1 MEDITNW
8 HHVPKEK
15 TAVALGL
22 FDGVHKGHQL
32 VISRVVD
39 SKPQYKATVFTF
51 KTDTV
56 TSKGYG
62 GKIQMLIN
70 DEEKQRRF
78 DEQGVDYIY
87 CSDFSSLKD
96 MSDEDFVR
104 KILIGK
110 LNAGYVACGADFRF
124 GKGAMGNAQRLC
136 ELGRKYGI
144 KVEVVNQLVYNGEVI
159 SSTEIRNL
167 ISEGK
172 ISQANKLLGYNYGYT
187 LYVEHGFHRGSTWD
201 FPTINQSIPKGLVL
215 PKFGVYCSKV
225 TIDGEAYRG
234 VTNIGVKPTVK
245 ENIAGPLAETFIID
259 FSGDLYGQII
269 KIELYEFVRP
279 ERMFDSFDELKA
291 EISRNTEFT
300 KQYFADSDKSL
311 NS

>member
-32 VISRVVD
+32 VLSHVVD
-39 SKPQYKATVFTF
+39 KKPQYKATVFTF
-51 KTDTV
+51 NTDTV
-56 TSKGYG
+56 TSKRHDGEL
-62 GKIQMLIN
+62 QMLIT
-70 DEEKQRRF
+70 DEEKQRKF
-78 DEQGVDYIY
+78 SEQGIEYLY
-87 CSDFSSLKD
+87 CSDFSELKN

-201 FPTINQSIPKGLVL
+201 FPTINQSIPKGFVL
-215 PKFGVYCSKV
+215 PKFGVYCSMV
-225 TIDGEAYRG
+225 TVDNKKYLG
-234 VTNIGVKPTVK
+234 VTNIGIKPTVK
-245 ENIAGPLAETFIID
+245 ENVAYPLAETYIID

-300 KQYFADSDKSL
+300 KQYFADRDKSL